1 MKLSQVAILA
11 YAALYFLLVSS
22 MEAENVSQSYPLAY
36 IGCSMLS
43 QILVVA
49 GVVLFA
55 LNAEV
60 GFARVWRWLFP
71 LMIAEAAVGL
81 WFDATIPPDALQ
93 PGWALDVALSLWLM
107 APAYYFN
114 YRVARYHPAEPAA

>member
-1 MKLSQVAILA
+1 MKLSQVATLA

-107 APAYYFN
+107 AP
-114 YRVARYHPAEPAA
+114 